1 MHAGTRWHHRHT
13 QLLTIGA
20 GCAPR
25 RSWPRGRCAFCFAVV
40 RRFFVGASLRDN
52 NGLAR
57 PRSLQS
63 TCFTFLHLRVRWP
76 NPKAAMRRW
85 HSGSQTAS
93 PRKTSAA
100 ATTTGQHRGS
110 TELGG
115 ARHAG
120 FVTCREGSHRFR
132 RHVCLCILLPCRR
145 GLLAR
150 PGTHRSGCG
159 EARAR
164 KWLVAACSLARETTS
179 PFPLFPVAAG
189 GERECRGVLP
199 MTSGRS

>member
-63 TCFTFLHLRVRWP
+63 TCFTFLHLRVWCP
-76 NPKAAMRRW
+76 IPKAAMRRC

-93 PRKTSAA
+93 PRKTSAT
-100 ATTTGQHRGS
+100 ATTTGQRRGS

-120 FVTCREGSHRFR
+120 ICN
-132 RHVCLCILLPCRR
+132 LPR
-145 GLLAR
+145 GLAPFSPSRLPLHSAPLPPR
-150 PGTHRSGCG
+150 PSCSPRYPSQWVWRS
-159 EARAR
+159 
-164 KWLVAACSLARETTS
+164 ACKE
-179 PFPLFPVAAG
+179 VAG
-189 GERECRGVLP
+189 GCVL
-199 MTSGRS
+199 TGTGDN